1 MFTLFDWFDVREDPG
16 PVLVILRE
24 LVMAGF
30 GGRKAVVVLAD
41 DMEAHV
47 GAPGIRNSDKR
58 RLAQAQDSGGIDVDP
73 HGFNNIEVVG
83 LASVRDHTPVGPVGQ
98 QLPPADAEY
107 VLVYIL
113 GREAQA
119 EKSPTTAPML
129 VPAT

>member
-24 LVMAGF
+24 FVMAGF

-47 GAPGIRNSDKR
+47 AAPGIRNSDKR

-83 LASVRDHTPVGPVGQ
+83 LASVREHTPVGQ
-98 QLPPADAEY
+98 QLPPADVEY
-107 VLVYIL
+107 VLVYLL

-119 EKSPTTAPML
+119 EKSATTAPML